1 MKGIDIMKNQWLS
14 NGSVARDIN
23 DFEQVMNEDD
33 FNALIRMLK
42 EKMNI
47 DKLDEAYYMIE
58 DIKEYIVNSKRINKV
73 KIINMLD
80 EILNK
85 IDEY

>member
-42 EKMNI
+42 EKINI
-47 DKLDEAYYMIE
+47 DKLDEVCYMIE
-58 DIKEYIVNSKRINKV
+58 DMKEYIVNSKRINKV

-80 EILNK
+80 EILNQ

>member
-47 DKLDEAYYMIE
+47 NKLDEVCYMIE
-58 DIKEYIVNSKRINKV
+58 DMKEYIVNSKRINKAKV
-73 KIINMLD
+73 INMLD
-80 EILNK
+80 EILNQ

>member
-47 DKLDEAYYMIE
+47 NKLDEVYYMIE
-58 DIKEYIVNSKRINKV
+58 DIKEYIVNSKRINKI

-80 EILNK
+80 EILNQ

>member
-1 MKGIDIMKNQWLS
+1 MKNLWLS

-23 DFEQVMNEDD
+23 DFEQVMNGDD

-42 EKMNI
+42 EKMDI
-47 DKLDEAYYMIE
+47 DKLDEVCYMIE
-58 DIKEYIVNSKRINKV
+58 DMKEYIVNSKRINKAKV
-73 KIINMLD
+73 INMLD
-80 EILNK
+80 EILNQ

>member
-1 MKGIDIMKNQWLS
+1 MKNQWLS

-47 DKLDEAYYMIE
+47 DKLDEVCYMIE
-58 DIKEYIVNSKRINKV
+58 DMKEYIVNSKRINKAKV
-73 KIINMLD
+73 INMLD
-80 EILNK
+80 EILNQ

>member
-1 MKGIDIMKNQWLS
+1 
-14 NGSVARDIN
+14 
-23 DFEQVMNEDD
+23 MNEDD

-47 DKLDEAYYMIE
+47 DKLDEVCYMIE
-58 DIKEYIVNSKRINKV
+58 DMKEYIVNSKRINKAKV
-73 KIINMLD
+73 INMLD
-80 EILNK
+80 EILNQ